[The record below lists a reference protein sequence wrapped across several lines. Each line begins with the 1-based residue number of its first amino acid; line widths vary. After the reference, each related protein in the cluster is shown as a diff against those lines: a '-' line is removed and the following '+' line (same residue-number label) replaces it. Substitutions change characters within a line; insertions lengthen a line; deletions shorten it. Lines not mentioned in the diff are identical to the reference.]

1 MLRGTY
7 DSLDD
12 STSTALVPEHSVL
25 LKDDYPRPIDHYI
38 DYFTGQPP
46 ALLSERRPL
55 AIARGRRAHVTRAGN
70 HPMARP
76 A

>member
-7 DSLDD
+7 EAFAD
-12 STSTALVPEHSVL
+12 STSTDLVPEHSVL

-46 ALLSERRPL
+46 ALLSERKPL
-55 AIARGRRAHVTRAGN
+55 AIARSRHARFTGAGN
-70 HPMARP
+70 RMKRP